1 MRKKNYQKMVGLMV
15 SDKTYIEL
23 VRFTDEME
31 VSVSEFIR
39 SLLEE
44 RLHERR
50 KDHDKAWKRTTKGR
64 WRGGL

>member
-1 MRKKNYQKMVGLMV
+1 MRKKNYQKMVGVMLPER
-15 SDKTYIEL
+15 SYIEL

-50 KDHDKAWKRTTKGR
+50 KDHDKA
-64 WRGGL
+64 

>member
-1 MRKKNYQKMVGLMV
+1 MMRKKNYQKMVGLMV

-31 VSVSEFIR
+31 VSVSAFIR

-50 KDHDKAWKRTTKGR
+50 KDHDKA
-64 WRGGL
+64 